1 MVDRVKAPQVRLN
14 KQLSDARKR
23 LEDAENK
30 IRRVSQRR
38 LAELMKRSA
47 RERFEALDDPDL
59 TTADRANVRR
69 SIAASLCHGKIQ
81 LFTLRGGFRWRWV
94 TQWLR
99 YRGPATI
106 AVAAIA
112 APVCFLTVIAW
123 RNTGEVVVMPSLLT
137 LDWRMPSGALE
148 QTTLNL
154 GDRLVVIPRPGKS
167 HVVRR
172 WIPKQGYAIS
182 QFDSD

>member
-1 MVDRVKAPQVRLN
+1 MVDRVKTPQVRLN
-14 KQLSDARKR
+14 KQLAGAKKR
-23 LEDAENK
+23 LDDAENE

-38 LAELMKRSA
+38 LAALMRRSE

-59 TTADRANVRR
+59 TTADRAKIRR
-69 SIAASLCHGKIQ
+69 SIAAGLCHGKTE
-81 LFTLRGGFRWRWV
+81 LLALRGGFRWRQL

-106 AVAAIA
+106 AAAAIA
-112 APVCFLTVIAW
+112 APMCFLTFIAW
-123 RNTGEVVVMPSLLT
+123 WNTGEVVVMPNILT
-137 LDWRMPSGALE
+137 LDWTLPSGAVE
-148 QTTLNL
+148 QKTHDL
-154 GDRLVVIPRPGKS
+154 GDRLVVILRPGKS